1 MIAWMIA
8 TALTAVQPSAA
19 ERWTWTLYESG
30 DGAPVVLANEIPD
43 TANLRATLE
52 CEPGVGAA
60 RVAVYG
66 VEGASSGYVS
76 FQSGDARA
84 AAQGETAEE
93 AGIDRLT
100 ASLRLEHPVFAAFA
114 ETGRLSLVQGE
125 HRWPVRVPAAHRA
138 LITDF
143 AAACGG

>member
-8 TALTAVQPSAA
+8 TALAAIQPGGA

-30 DGAPVVLANEIPD
+30 ERGPVVLANEVPD

-52 CEPGVGAA
+52 CEPGSGAA
-60 RVAVYG
+60 HVAVYG
-66 VEGASSGYVS
+66 IEGAGTGYVS
-76 FQSGDARA
+76 IQSGDARA
-84 AAQGETAEE
+84 ASQGETAEE
-93 AGIDRLT
+93 AGVERLT

-125 HRWPVRVPAAHRA
+125 SRWPIHVPAAHRA

>member
-8 TALTAVQPSAA
+8 TALAAAQPNAA

-52 CEPGVGAA
+52 CEPGSGAA

-66 VEGASSGYVS
+66 VEGASSGYVAIH
-76 FQSGDARA
+76 SGDTRA
-84 AAQGETAEE
+84 ASQGETTEE
-93 AGIDRLT
+93 AGVERLT

-114 ETGRLSLVQGE
+114 ETGRLSLVQGDT
-125 HRWPVRVPAAHRA
+125 RWPIRVPAAHRV
-138 LITDF
+138 LISDF